1 MEFGFTEEQALFAAE
16 LARYAEKRL
25 APDYRRWDRGEV
37 IPRERIRELANLGVT
52 GLRVPEEYGGHLAS
66 YVTLGLASEE
76 LARGDFNY
84 SLFVQL
90 SAIAGDLLSL
100 HGSPAV
106 KERWLPALASGE
118 AVIAFAITEP
128 SVGSDAGR
136 LVCRAT
142 RQGSGWALT
151 GEKASITFAG
161 YADSAIVFA
170 RTGGEG
176 PRGVSAFLVP
186 LDGPGVSRQVY
197 QSAGERLSQRGSLFF
212 DEVEVGDDHLLG
224 DEGGGFV
231 QAMQSFDYNRALIAL
246 AFVGTARQSLE
257 ETIAYTKERQAFG
270 RPLATHEGV
279 AFQVADHLTTLD
291 AARLL
296 AYRALWK
303 RDQGEPHA
311 SEAAMA
317 KLFAGRTGVAA
328 VHAALLL
335 HGHIG
340 YAADA
345 PFEQRL
351 RDLIGLE
358 IGDGTPEIM
367 QGIIAREAYGR
378 AFTAYR

>member
-170 RTGGEG
+170 RTGGVG

-197 QSAGERLSQRGSLFF
+197 QSAGSGSPSG
-212 DEVEVGDDHLLG
+212 VRCSS
-224 DEGGGFV
+224 
-231 QAMQSFDYNRALIAL
+231 MRSRW
-246 AFVGTARQSLE
+246 
-257 ETIAYTKERQAFG
+257 
-270 RPLATHEGV
+270 AT
-279 AFQVADHLTTLD
+279 TTYS
-291 AARLL
+291 A
-296 AYRALWK
+296 
-303 RDQGEPHA
+303 
-311 SEAAMA
+311 
-317 KLFAGRTGVAA
+317 T
-328 VHAALLL
+328 
-335 HGHIG
+335 
-340 YAADA
+340 
-345 PFEQRL
+345 
-351 RDLIGLE
+351 
-358 IGDGTPEIM
+358 
-367 QGIIAREAYGR
+367 READSSRPCSPSTTTGPSLPWPSSAPPGSR
-378 AFTAYR
+378 WRRRSPTPRSARPSGAHWPPTKASPSRWPIT